1 MKNLEVNKKLLQ
13 SLAKKGS
20 SLVLVSSLLLATP
33 NILPVSNNY
42 VYASSSEELEN
53 LTVKVG
59 INLYLNDKGFIPKD
73 VNGNE
78 TYPFIL
84 NGTTYVPIRAIAEL
98 FNANISWDE
107 SSNTVSINTTGESAK
122 LTHTP
127 RITQA
132 LVDYNISAKKGTKL
146 VINGVEVIPKDANG
160 NIKDIY
166 VANGTTYVPVRAVSE
181 ALGLPITWSDKTN
194 SVFIGNHKTSG
205 ITVENIDDI
214 YNFNSLL
221 DKVYNGTQFMM
232 LGKDD
237 AGKWTTLGASYYTR
251 FAVVLLD
258 DEYYNDDLYKEIFL
272 NNTFNLDRYGDDY
285 NYVPDATS
293 TFSFKEE
300 CFREIQY
307 FGYQYQA
314 LMKADDSPFD
324 WNKVLINQ
332 KYAEFLN
339 KYQNVIYI
347 GYEQNNIFNIKTM
360 VDNYISGVD
369 KEVYY
374 GCNVMLDYLVVSS
387 ALEIYYNT
395 SGIYSKTYADLYDRY
410 EFLESELLK
419 EQQRIYDIVFSKN
432 LTK

>member
-98 FNANISWDE
+98 FNANIGWDE

-194 SVFIGNHKTSG
+194 SVFIGNHKSTDL
-205 ITVENIDDI
+205 TVENINDPEYFDKCGRDFIKFDSGLLDVTYDYKGKQYALKSEKFNSDI
-214 YNFNSLL
+214 YPPEMIM
-221 DKVYNGTQFMM
+221 Y
-232 LGKDD
+232 
-237 AGKWTTLGASYYTR
+237 
-251 FAVVLLD
+251 
-258 DEYYNDDLYKEIFL
+258 
-272 NNTFNLDRYGDDY
+272 
-285 NYVPDATS
+285 
-293 TFSFKEE
+293 
-300 CFREIQY
+300 
-307 FGYQYQA
+307 
-314 LMKADDSPFD
+314 
-324 WNKVLINQ
+324 
-332 KYAEFLN
+332 FLN
-339 KYQNVIYI
+339 KEFCTEDIINSILRDYDY
-347 GYEQNNIFNIKTM
+347 
-360 VDNYISGVD
+360 DNLERV
-369 KEVYY
+369 VYY
-374 GCNVMLDYLVVSS
+374 LNNYTTDTFLWADENFQFNKYMIEQDKANFLTNVQEAAIKCNPEYTSLPGDFLGDFTPINQLIDEYFYNKNAKVSYGCDLMIDLIMSDLAAVFVNRYENERNDYDYLCTIARESKRKVISIMDE
-387 ALEIYYNT
+387 LYNKVH
-395 SGIYSKTYADLYDRY
+395 SK
-410 EFLESELLK
+410 E
-419 EQQRIYDIVFSKN
+419 